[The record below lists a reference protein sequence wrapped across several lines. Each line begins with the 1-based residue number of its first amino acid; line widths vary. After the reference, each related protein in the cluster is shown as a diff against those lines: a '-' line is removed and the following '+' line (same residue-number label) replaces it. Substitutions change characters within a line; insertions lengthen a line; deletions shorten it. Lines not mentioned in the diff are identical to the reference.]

1 MARNG
6 LLVKLKNM
14 INKIIKIFLHK
25 IINRFQ
31 NLILIYIKNWL
42 NNYISNLTKDMIQGG
57 IFKGQKLTNHFWWSN
72 SDKANML
79 LGLYEQEV
87 QNVII
92 KNHKNYTNFVDIGAA
107 DGYYLFGL
115 VELNYFKNYIAFE
128 ASDIGKSVIEKEIT
142 KKQYNNVK
150 CYGKA
155 DANFVDHIDISAKNF
170 ILCDVEGFEFEIFN
184 KDNLKKLNKC
194 LIIIEIHSKN
204 IKNFALKFD
213 LLLNNASM
221 YFNIEQIYTS
231 SRDLSKLKIIN
242 HLNDNQRWLLCSEG
256 RNKLGTWLILSPKN

>member
-1 MARNG
+1 
-6 LLVKLKNM
+6 
-14 INKIIKIFLHK
+14 
-25 IINRFQ
+25 
-31 NLILIYIKNWL
+31 
-42 NNYISNLTKDMIQGG
+42 
-57 IFKGQKLTNHFWWSN
+57 
-72 SDKANML
+72 ML

-92 KNHKNYTNFVDIGAA
+92 KNYRNYINFVDIGAA

-115 VELNYFKNYIAFE
+115 VELNYFQNYVAFE
-128 ASDIGKSVIEKEIT
+128 ASDIGKFVIEKEII

-155 DANFVDHIDISAKNF
+155 DTNFIDQIDISAKNL
-170 ILCDVEGFEFEIFN
+170 ILCDIEGFEFEIFN
-184 KDNLKKLNKC
+184 EDNLKKLYKS

-204 IKNFALKFD
+204 IQNFDHKFN

-221 YFNIEQIYTS
+221 YFNIEQISTS
-231 SRDLSKLKIIN
+231 SRDLSKLKITK

-256 RNKLGTWLILSPKN
+256 RNQLGNWLILSPKT